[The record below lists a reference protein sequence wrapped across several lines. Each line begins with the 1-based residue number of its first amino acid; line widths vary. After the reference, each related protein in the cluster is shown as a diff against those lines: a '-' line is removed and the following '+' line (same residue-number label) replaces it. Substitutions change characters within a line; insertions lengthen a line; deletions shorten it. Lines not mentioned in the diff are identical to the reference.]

1 MRKTVVY
8 RIKYLFYILG
18 ILTKMEYGGFG
29 RMEMILS
36 KLGLSEEIINSI
48 KEKFK
53 DEAMGGFHIWP
64 KRKEKIS
71 NELKVEF
78 IKNKSSLK

>member
-1 MRKTVVY
+1 MWENCSLQNQ
-8 RIKYLFYILG
+8 ISILYTGDIDENG
-18 ILTKMEYGGFG
+18 IWGIWKDGDD
-29 RMEMILS
+29 LS

>member
-1 MRKTVVY
+1 
-8 RIKYLFYILG
+8 
-18 ILTKMEYGGFG
+18 
-29 RMEMILS
+29 
-36 KLGLSEEIINSI
+36 
-48 KEKFK
+48 
-53 DEAMGGFHIWP
+53 MGGFHIWP